1 MRDLFL
7 FLSHDDGV
15 IYLLG
20 YCNKTLV
27 FAELCTSCTC
37 LIFVIKIMFS
47 YKKNEKRWGNNIM
60 ANNPGKTHHELDR

>member
-15 IYLLG
+15 ICLLG

-27 FAELCTSCTC
+27 FAELCTSCTGVN
-37 LIFVIKIMFS
+37 LPHLSQDYV
-47 YKKNEKRWGNNIM
+47 
-60 ANNPGKTHHELDR
+60 LL